1 MFNQA
6 KTLPNPLRSATF
18 YKCKILLNKRIKV
31 DTSEMKIEKGIQGDY
46 LRLLYHFTFENSER
60 HSTKLQNYVALYGLT
75 RNVAFVFVLLFWGSI
90 YSFSFIEDTTIN
102 WFHITIFG
110 ALSYIFYIGFVKFY
124 RRYSLEAVM
133 AASVY
138 HQEDS

>member
-1 MFNQA
+1 
-6 KTLPNPLRSATF
+6 
-18 YKCKILLNKRIKV
+18 
-31 DTSEMKIEKGIQGDY
+31 MKIEKGIQGDY